1 MIRADMVTMGT
12 LLCER
17 TYNESQSH
25 NQESKKKLTGNSAKF
40 PSRQRLSAMAAE
52 FGGEFELEVL
62 RVDVAPRE

>member
-1 MIRADMVTMGT
+1 MSHKVIIK
-12 LLCER
+12 
-17 TYNESQSH
+17 SQ
-25 NQESKKKLTGNSAKF
+25 KKKLTGNSAKF